1 MGWGRGKSAAQQF
14 SSATARG
21 AIVSSSSDRELVRK
35 FVRESILG
43 VPENYQVPYY
53 LKPRKD
59 PFAGEWDPDWV
70 VLGGSDNDEQTWHSS
85 AGGLVD
91 AEADAAGASAL
102 RGRGQVPVSD
112 TSTLQTE
119 PMVEMVV
126 TGTDLLRSGGS
137 GNSAIGSE
145 HKQLIVSQSDVGS
158 QLQQVCEA

>member
-1 MGWGRGKSAAQQF
+1 M
-14 SSATARG
+14 
-21 AIVSSSSDRELVRK
+21 
-35 FVRESILG
+35 
-43 VPENYQVPYY
+43 
-53 LKPRKD
+53 
-59 PFAGEWDPDWV
+59 
-70 VLGGSDNDEQTWHSS
+70 
-85 AGGLVD
+85 
-91 AEADAAGASAL
+91 
-102 RGRGQVPVSD
+102 PVSD

>member
-1 MGWGRGKSAAQQF
+1 M
-14 SSATARG
+14 
-21 AIVSSSSDRELVRK
+21 
-35 FVRESILG
+35 
-43 VPENYQVPYY
+43 
-53 LKPRKD
+53 
-59 PFAGEWDPDWV
+59 